1 MKKTKSARSPDAVEN
16 ILINLA
22 IDVAEKQLRNGTAS
36 SQVITHFLKLASS
49 KERLEKQRLQEE
61 VKLLRSKTENM
72 ETNKNIE
79 TLYAEALNAMSTYG
93 TPFGDDE
100 DDEELY

>member
-93 TPFGDDE
+93 TPFGDE